1 MFIKLEAFNMTKQ
14 EKIQTILRSEL
25 IQWKTFTRE
34 QLLANLLML
43 EEDIL
48 EGLDD
53 QSLNELV
60 EDIDIAEVWGQ
71 TLQTN

>member
-1 MFIKLEAFNMTKQ
+1 MTKQ

-34 QLLANLLML
+34 QLLENLLML

-48 EGLDD
+48 EGLDT
-53 QSLNELV
+53 QSLDELV

-71 TLQTN
+71 TV

>member
-1 MFIKLEAFNMTKQ
+1 MTKQ

-34 QLLANLLML
+34 QLLENLLML

-48 EGLDD
+48 EGLDN
-53 QSLNELV
+53 QSLDELV
-60 EDIDIAEVWGQ
+60 SDIDIAEVWGKN
-71 TLQTN
+71 LQAN

>member
-1 MFIKLEAFNMTKQ
+1 MTKQ

-34 QLLANLLML
+34 QLLENLLML

-48 EGLDD
+48 EGLDT
-53 QSLNELV
+53 QSLDELV
-60 EDIDIAEVWGQ
+60 SDIDIAEVWGQ
-71 TLQTN
+71 TV

>member
-1 MFIKLEAFNMTKQ
+1 MTKQ

-34 QLLANLLML
+34 QLLENLLML

-48 EGLDD
+48 EQLDQASLDD
-53 QSLNELV
+53 LMS
-60 EDIDIAEVWGQ
+60 DIDVASVWSEV
-71 TLQTN
+71 L

>member
-1 MFIKLEAFNMTKQ
+1 MTKQ

-34 QLLANLLML
+34 QLLENLLML

-48 EGLDD
+48 DGLDT
-53 QSLNELV
+53 QSLDELV
-60 EDIDIAEVWGQ
+60 SDIDLAEVWGQ
-71 TLQTN
+71 TV

>member
-1 MFIKLEAFNMTKQ
+1 MTKQ

-34 QLLANLLML
+34 QLLENLLML

-48 EGLDD
+48 ESAEPALID
-53 QSLNELV
+53 ELV
-60 EDIDIAEVWGQ
+60 EDIDLAEVWGQ
-71 TLQTN
+71 TV

>member
-1 MFIKLEAFNMTKQ
+1 MTKQ

-34 QLLANLLML
+34 QLLENLLML

-48 EGLDD
+48 EGLDT
-53 QSLNELV
+53 QSLDELV
-60 EDIDIAEVWGQ
+60 ADVDLAEVWGQ
-71 TLQTN
+71 TV

>member
-1 MFIKLEAFNMTKQ
+1 MTKQ

-34 QLLANLLML
+34 QLLENLLML

-48 EGLDD
+48 EGLDT
-53 QSLNELV
+53 QSLDELV
-60 EDIDIAEVWGQ
+60 SDVDLAEVWGQ
-71 TLQTN
+71 TV

>member
-1 MFIKLEAFNMTKQ
+1 MTKQ

-34 QLLANLLML
+34 QLLENLLML

-48 EGLDD
+48 EGLDN
-53 QSLNELV
+53 QSLDELV
-60 EDIDIAEVWGQ
+60 ADIDLAEVWGQ
-71 TLQTN
+71 TV

>member
-1 MFIKLEAFNMTKQ
+1 MTKQ

-34 QLLANLLML
+34 QLLENLLML

-48 EGLDD
+48 EGLDT
-53 QSLNELV
+53 QSLDELV
-60 EDIDIAEVWGQ
+60 EDIDLAEVWGQ
-71 TLQTN
+71 TV

>member
-1 MFIKLEAFNMTKQ
+1 MTKQ

-34 QLLANLLML
+34 QLLENLLML

-48 EGLDD
+48 EGLDT
-53 QSLNELV
+53 QSLDELV
-60 EDIDIAEVWGQ
+60 EDIDLAEVWGQ
-71 TLQTN
+71 TL

>member
-1 MFIKLEAFNMTKQ
+1 MTKQ

-34 QLLANLLML
+34 QLLENLLML

-48 EGLDD
+48 EGLDN
-53 QSLNELV
+53 QSLDELV
-60 EDIDIAEVWGQ
+60 SDIDIAKVWGQ
-71 TLQTN
+71 SL

>member
-1 MFIKLEAFNMTKQ
+1 MTKQ

-34 QLLANLLML
+34 QLLENLLML

-48 EGLDD
+48 EGLDN
-53 QSLNELV
+53 QSLDELV
-60 EDIDIAEVWGQ
+60 SDVDLAEVWGQ
-71 TLQTN
+71 TV

>member
-1 MFIKLEAFNMTKQ
+1 MTKQ

-34 QLLANLLML
+34 QLLENLLML

-48 EGLDD
+48 EGLNT
-53 QSLNELV
+53 QSLDELV
-60 EDIDIAEVWGQ
+60 EDIDLAEVWGQ
-71 TLQTN
+71 TV

>member
-1 MFIKLEAFNMTKQ
+1 MTKQ

-34 QLLANLLML
+34 QLLENLLML

-48 EGLDD
+48 EGLDN
-53 QSLNELV
+53 QSLDELV
-60 EDIDIAEVWGQ
+60 SDIDIAQVWGQ
-71 TLQTN
+71 NLQSI

>member
-1 MFIKLEAFNMTKQ
+1 MTKQ

-34 QLLANLLML
+34 QLLENLLML

-48 EGLDD
+48 DGLDD
-53 QSLNELV
+53 RSLDDLV
-60 EDIDIAEVWGQ
+60 SGVDLAEVWGQ
-71 TLQTN
+71 ALQTN

>member
-1 MFIKLEAFNMTKQ
+1 MTKQ

-34 QLLANLLML
+34 QLLENLLML

-48 EGLDD
+48 DGLDT
-53 QSLNELV
+53 QSLDELV
-60 EDIDIAEVWGQ
+60 TDIDLAEVWGQ
-71 TLQTN
+71 TV

>member
-1 MFIKLEAFNMTKQ
+1 MTKQ

-34 QLLANLLML
+34 QLLENLLML

-48 EGLDD
+48 EGLDT
-53 QSLNELV
+53 QSLDELV
-60 EDIDIAEVWGQ
+60 ADIDLAEVWGQ
-71 TLQTN
+71 TLETN

>member
-1 MFIKLEAFNMTKQ
+1 MTKQ

-34 QLLANLLML
+34 QLLENLLML

-48 EGLDD
+48 EQLEPDSLD
-53 QSLNELV
+53 ELI
-60 EDIDIAEVWGQ
+60 EDIDVSMVWA
-71 TLQTN
+71 TVL

>member
-1 MFIKLEAFNMTKQ
+1 MTKQ

-34 QLLANLLML
+34 QLLENLLML

-48 EGLDD
+48 EGLDT
-53 QSLNELV
+53 QSLDELV
-60 EDIDIAEVWGQ
+60 ADVDIAEVWGQ
-71 TLQTN
+71 TL

>member
-1 MFIKLEAFNMTKQ
+1 MTKQ

-34 QLLANLLML
+34 QLLENLLML

-48 EGLDD
+48 DGLDN
-53 QSLNELV
+53 QSLDELV
-60 EDIDIAEVWGQ
+60 SDIDIAQVWGQ
-71 TLQTN
+71 AL